1 MDLYPDN
8 QNVIASVAYVL
19 YLAGRIDE
27 ALPIYER
34 LVDFVPDGQPIP
46 GYLPVSQTMRLAL
59 ARRKGGD
66 EAAAQAA
73 AQIARR
79 DLAVR
84 RAAGWRDQKQ
94 DQAEAMIAAFE
105 HDPDRAIAALKS
117 AIRHGLRT
125 SQFFDDLMFEDLWD
139 EPRFVALQK
148 ELDAI
153 LVAEHEKILQLI
165 CFDNPVPGDW
175 QPMPETCERVV
186 EKLVL

>member
-1 MDLYPDN
+1 
-8 QNVIASVAYVL
+8 
-19 YLAGRIDE
+19 
-27 ALPIYER
+27 
-34 LVDFVPDGQPIP
+34 
-46 GYLPVSQTMRLAL
+46 MRLAL

-66 EAAAQAA
+66 EDGAQVAT
-73 AQIARR
+73 QIVRQ
-79 DLAVR
+79 DLAAS
-84 RAAGWRDQKQ
+84 RAVGLRDREQ

-117 AIRHGLRT
+117 AIRHGLIF
-125 SQFFDDLMFEDLWD
+125 SQFFEDLMFEALWD

-153 LVAEHEKILQLI
+153 LVAEHEKVLQLI